1 MFSWFAFFRHA
12 DDELRVAAAELDIVA
27 GELRAIAGARQARV
41 FTPAPAGT
49 AHPFPDDEAPP
60 MLALQLHFGT
70 IGELEAV
77 LCTDGAL
84 ARIAALPSLRRAT
97 PGHQAMV
104 ARPFA
109 VPDARQ
115 RTPPGEMPCS
125 YLVHYPGAADDPIA
139 WHRHYLAHHP
149 GLMAGFPGVRE
160 IEICTRLDWLSE
172 LPWPRLD
179 AFQRNKLM
187 FDSPAALSAALLSPT
202 IRDIRADFH
211 RFPPFTGG
219 NVHYPMVT
227 RMVVS

>member
-1 MFSWFAFFRHA
+1 LFSWFAFFRHV
-12 DDELRVAAAELDIVA
+12 DDAARVPAAELDVVA
-27 GELRAIAGARQARV
+27 SELGAIAGVRQARL

-49 AHPFPDDEAPP
+49 AHPFPDDEPP
-60 MLALQLHFGT
+60 PILALQLHFAT
-70 IGELEAV
+70 VGEMEAA
-77 LCTDGAL
+77 LCAEGAL
-84 ARIAALPSLRRAT
+84 ARVAALPSLRQAM

-104 ARPFA
+104 ARPFP
-109 VPDARQ
+109 VPEAQQ
-115 RTPPGEMPCS
+115 RTPPGEAPCS
-125 YLVHYPGAADDPIA
+125 YLVHYPGAAADAIA
-139 WHRHYLAHHP
+139 WHSHYLAHHP

-160 IEICTRLDWLSE
+160 IEIYTRLDWLSQ

-187 FDSPAALSAALLSPT
+187 FDSPAALSAALLSAT
-202 IRDIRADFH
+202 IRDMRADFH

>member
-12 DDELRVAAAELDIVA
+12 DDGARLPAAELDLIA
-27 GELRAIAGARQARV
+27 GELHTIAGVRQARL
-41 FTPAPAGT
+41 FTPPPAGT
-49 AHPFPDDEAPP
+49 AHPFPDDEPP
-60 MLALQLHFGT
+60 PILALQLHFVT
-70 IGELEAV
+70 IGEMEAA

-84 ARIAALPSLRRAT
+84 TRIVALPNLRHAT

-104 ARPFA
+104 ARPFP

-115 RTPPGEMPCS
+115 RTPSGEAPCS
-125 YLVHYPGAADDPIA
+125 YLVHYPGVAEDPIA
-139 WHRHYLAHHP
+139 WHMHYLAHHP
-149 GLMAGFPGVRE
+149 QLMAGFPGVRE
-160 IEICTRLDWLSE
+160 IEIYSRLDWLSA

-179 AFQRNKLM
+179 AFQRNKLV

-202 IRDIRADFH
+202 IRDMRADYH
-211 RFPPFTGG
+211 RFPPFSGG